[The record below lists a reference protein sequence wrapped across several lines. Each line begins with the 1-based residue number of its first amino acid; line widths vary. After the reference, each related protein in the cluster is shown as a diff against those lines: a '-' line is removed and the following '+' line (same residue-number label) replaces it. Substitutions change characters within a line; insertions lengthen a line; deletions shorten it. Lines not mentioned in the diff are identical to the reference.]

1 METGTYRCSQC
12 AMQLGGVIAR
22 LESGALAHFSDRTF
36 AGRCV
41 LVLDEHAEHLEELSP
56 ERLTQLILD
65 VRRAGR
71 AIRQAT
77 GAVRMNYA
85 VLGNM
90 APHLHVSLI
99 PRGGPA
105 DLRPRETPWGSVP
118 PSDSLPDDEAERLC
132 EAIVTALG

>member
-1 METGTYRCSQC
+1 MQRETYRCSEC

-22 LESGALAHFSDRTF
+22 LESGALAHFSDRAF

-71 AIRQAT
+71 AIREAT
-77 GAVRMNYA
+77 GATRMNYA

-99 PRGGPA
+99 PRGGPG
-105 DLRPRETPWGSVP
+105 DPSPRETPWGPVP
-118 PSDSLPDDEAERLC
+118 PSESLPDGEAERLC
-132 EAIVTALG
+132 EAILTALG